1 MAGSDTSHELP
12 EWDVSLD
19 AVGPY
24 LLVTLTYHRRLPGG
38 GSVKFDE
45 DPACTLDLAADMD
58 DALLLDGVLALIPR
72 GYQASCA
79 LRERRRAFL
88 LWDRQVPRHIP
99 AGTDHTI
106 IARAFDGRLYNSDG
120 ANPDALFV
128 GGAPAA
134 HTSQA
139 VAAAWATL
147 RGLLAQPMPAT
158 PSEWSRLLDTYAA
171 VLFTDSTE
179 VRMVARLDQ
188 MSRERVV
195 AALSEVA
202 ERYGLRLPTASQ

>member
-1 MAGSDTSHELP
+1 MAGSDTSRELP

-24 LLVTLTYHRRLPGG
+24 ILVTLTYYRRLPGG

-45 DPACTLDLAADMD
+45 DPGCTLDLAAGMD
-58 DALLLDGVLALIPR
+58 DALLLDGLLALLPR
-72 GYQASCA
+72 GYQASGA

-88 LWDRQVPRHIP
+88 LWDRQVTRHIP
-99 AGTDHTI
+99 AGTEHTI
-106 IARAFDGRLYNSDG
+106 IARAFDGRLYNADG

-147 RGLLAQPMPAT
+147 QKLLAQPMPAT
-158 PSEWSRLLDTYAA
+158 PSEWSRLLDTYTA

-179 VRMVARLDQ
+179 VRMVARLDR
-188 MSRERVV
+188 MSREHVV
-195 AALSEVA
+195 AALREVA
-202 ERYGLRLPTASQ
+202 ARYGLRLPAASQ